1 MKTSNLGK
9 LARIRANPELEP
21 VPVALST
28 PRSRWAGPM
37 ARVPIPAPTRNLLPK
52 ALDDHEPCFRDPKR
66 IPALRHRR

>member
-21 VPVALST
+21 VSVALST

-52 ALDDHEPCFRDPKR
+52 ARQER
-66 IPALRHRR
+66 A

>member
-21 VPVALST
+21 VSVALST
-28 PRSRWAGPM
+28 PRSRWAG
-37 ARVPIPAPTRNLLPK
+37 PIPAPTRNLLPK